1 MTCRNVRL
9 TEGDEVDEQNL
20 VRQWNE
26 LEVDHLHDRP
36 HHPVLGQGVEV
47 CAFQLL
53 PRIGALQQRHGA
65 EEAEQVGASEHGLVG
80 EDASDDLEVGLSRD
94 NDLLL
99 EETEPLDSGRTE
111 HAAAV
116 EDHAAGA
123 GEVMVL
129 EALLLDELLGHGVAG
144 REEDARG
151 DGLGEDWARGQLG
164 LVPVDAL
171 AGGMRSE
178 GSLAQH
184 TSATSWAMRCGR
196 GVSSV
201 RFRKGRWSMVNGRGC
216 ETKPL

>member
-1 MTCRNVRL
+1 M
-9 TEGDEVDEQNL
+9 
-20 VRQWNE
+20 RQWNE

-80 EDASDDLEVGLSRD
+80 EDARDDLEVGLARD

-129 EALLLDELLGHGVAG
+129 EALLLDQLLGHGVAS
-144 REEDARG
+144 REEDAGG
-151 DGLGEDWARGQLG
+151 DRLGKDRARGQLG
-164 LVPVDAL
+164 LVPVGATV
-171 AGGMRSE
+171 SE
-178 GSLAQH
+178 VC
-184 TSATSWAMRCGR
+184 M
-196 GVSSV
+196 
-201 RFRKGRWSMVNGRGC
+201 
-216 ETKPL
+216 